1 MKSETEWFEDDTFW
15 LSFAPFMFSER
26 QWGAAEAEISETV
39 SLLGLKKGDS
49 VCDLCCGVGRH
60 SVELAKHG
68 LTVTGVDRTTQFLEA
83 AAETA
88 ESNEVSVQF
97 VQADIRDYVDKER
110 YDAIINMF
118 TSFGYFES
126 PAEELQSL
134 GNMYSSLKRGGKLLI
149 ELMGK
154 EVLARI
160 FQPTEWYEQD
170 GTFVLMQRR
179 IIEDWSKIQ
188 NRWILLKGGQKTD
201 FTFTHRIY
209 SARELMELLE
219 EIGFF
224 NVRCYGDLKGSRYDQ
239 QSERLV
245 VVGEKRP

>member
-1 MKSETEWFEDDTFW
+1 MKAEKPWFEDDDFW

-26 QWGAAEAEISETV
+26 QWSAAEEEISDTV
-39 SLLGLKKGDS
+39 SLLDLKKGDV

-60 SVELAKHG
+60 SIELAKHD

-88 ESNEVSVQF
+88 ESSEVSVQF
-97 VQADIRDYVDKER
+97 IQADIRDYVDKER

-126 PAEELQSL
+126 SAEEMQSL
-134 GNMYSSLKRGGKLLI
+134 SNMYSSLKRGGKLLI

-154 EVLARI
+154 ETLARI

-170 GTFVLMQRR
+170 GTFVLIQRQV
-179 IIEDWSKIQ
+179 IEDWSKIR
-188 NRWILLKGGQKTD
+188 NRWILLKGDQKTD

-209 SARELMELLE
+209 SARELRELLE
-219 EIGFF
+219 EVGFF
-224 NVRCYGDLKGSRYDQ
+224 NVRCYGDLKGTIYNQ
-239 QSERLV
+239 QSQRLV
-245 VVGEKRP
+245 VIGEKRP